1 MKATIIQDSV
11 TNEILCYKIDNRKV
25 SKNTYHDK
33 INFFLY
39 WKNQIPMQITSRDKK
54 GNFKHDSYYSN

>member
-1 MKATIIQDSV
+1 MKATIIQDSE

-25 SKNTYHDK
+25 CKNTYHDK

-39 WKNQIPMQITSRDKK
+39 WKNQVPMQITSKEKK
-54 GNFKHDSYYSN
+54 GNYQHDSYYSN